1 MADSNEPSLLLC
13 YQPDCGGDPN
23 IHESDGECFVRCPR
37 CHFFGPT
44 KSSRL
49 EVIEAHNEI
58 ARMVSSILQM
68 RRARSGV
75 G

>member
-13 YQPDCGGDPN
+13 YQPECGGDLN
-23 IHESDGECFVRCPR
+23 VNESCGEHWVRCMR

-44 KSSRL
+44 KTSRL

-58 ARMVSSILQM
+58 ARMVLSISEM